1 MRIPFEE
8 LGGKCVFTSE
18 INKFAQQTYE
28 ANFNEKPFGDIKE
41 ATKSDETI
49 LEHIPKHDI
58 LLAGFP
64 CQAFSQAGKRKGF
77 EDTRGTLFFDIAK
90 ILEVMNPKAFLL
102 ENVKGLKGH
111 DQGNTMKRIL
121 NIITELGYL
130 PSPKVLNSKDFGL
143 PQNRERIFIVGLKE
157 SMFNFQLVNI
167 PKVPTKVKDILEKKS
182 VTEDYKISTRL
193 NKSHRRRKIEHKKNN
208 RGFGFSLKKP
218 SDSHTN
224 TLSARYYKDGSEI
237 LIDRGGQKNPRMLT
251 PREAARLQGFPES
264 FEIPV
269 SKNQAYRQFGNAVS
283 VNVVR
288 EIAKI
293 LVKNL

>member
-8 LGGKCVFTSE
+8 LGGECVFTSE
-18 INKFAQQTYE
+18 IDKFAQQTYE

-64 CQAFSQAGKRKGF
+64 CQAFSQAGKRRGF

-90 ILEVMNPKAFLL
+90 ILKVMNPKAFLL
-102 ENVKGLKGH
+102 ENVKGLEGH
-111 DQGNTMKRIL
+111 DQGNTMNRIL
-121 NIITELGYL
+121 DIILELGYL
-130 PSPKVLNSKDFGL
+130 PNPKVLNSKDFGL

-157 SMFNFQLVNI
+157 SMFNFQLVNV
-167 PKVPTKVKDILEKKS
+167 PKVPTQVRDILEKKS

-193 NKSHRRRKIEHKKNN
+193 YKSHKRRKIEHKKNN

-288 EIAKI
+288 EIAKV

>member
-1 MRIPFEE
+1 
-8 LGGKCVFTSE
+8 
-18 INKFAQQTYE
+18 
-28 ANFNEKPFGDIKE
+28 
-41 ATKSDETI
+41 
-49 LEHIPKHDI
+49 
-58 LLAGFP
+58 
-64 CQAFSQAGKRKGF
+64 
-77 EDTRGTLFFDIAK
+77 
-90 ILEVMNPKAFLL
+90 MNPKAFLL
-102 ENVKGLKGH
+102 ENVKGLEGH
-111 DQGNTMKRIL
+111 DQGNTMNRIL
-121 NIITELGYL
+121 DIILELGYL
-130 PSPKVLNSKDFGL
+130 PNPKVLNSKDFGL

-157 SMFNFQLVNI
+157 SMFNFQLVNV
-167 PKVPTKVKDILEKKS
+167 PKVPTKVRDILEKKS

-193 NKSHRRRKIEHKKNN
+193 YKSHKRRKIEHKKNN